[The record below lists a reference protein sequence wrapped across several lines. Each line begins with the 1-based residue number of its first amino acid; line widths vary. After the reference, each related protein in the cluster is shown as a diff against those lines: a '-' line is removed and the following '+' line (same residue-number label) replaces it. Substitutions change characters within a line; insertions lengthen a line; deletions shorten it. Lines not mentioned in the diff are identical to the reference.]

1 MSEDDGARGSENR
14 ERSANP
20 EFLLQPG
27 AVPGPQM
34 PEVGGCPLPGRH
46 VDGRPTG
53 GRGTHRAPP
62 PKMKGSVGPLVTR
75 SPVKGGRI

>member
-34 PEVGGCPLPGRH
+34 PEVGGCLLPGRH
-46 VDGRPTG
+46 VDG
-53 GRGTHRAPP
+53 
-62 PKMKGSVGPLVTR
+62 
-75 SPVKGGRI
+75 